1 MKGLG
6 ANGSFRIGEKVATAK
21 PKKVAK
27 KPKNAVAQPN
37 APKAKKAKVTI
48 KKVSPTQ
55 ILAHAFIDNLITF
68 QKAATKSKAAA
79 PAGAGGASAATSKG
93 LTISLIVNSDI
104 NR

>member
-6 ANGSFRIGEKVATAK
+6 ANGSFRIDEKAATAK
-21 PKKVAK
+21 PKKVTK
-27 KPKNAVAQPN
+27 KPKNAVSVSQPK

-68 QKAATKSKAAA
+68 QKAATKPKAAA

-93 LTISLIVNSDI
+93 LVISSNSDY
-104 NR
+104 